1 MMQYATPGV
10 YIKERNAFTNS
21 VVAVPTAV
29 PAFIG
34 YTEKALNGNS
44 PLRNIPTRISSL
56 SEFVTFFGGAPRIQ
70 FAIKSKPNLDYDLR
84 VETQTQY
91 LLYNSMR
98 LYYANGG
105 GTCYVVSV
113 GDYNNGVNLR
123 DLNDSENNSGLNTLL
138 TEQEPTLI
146 CSPDA
151 VLLPKAECLSFYQDV
166 LKHCGYTMKSRFG
179 IFDVYDGDQKRSFDK
194 VDVITTFREGI
205 GNNFLNFGAAYYPWL
220 NTTIVTSAE
229 INYKNISNT
238 NDLIKILTSEAEQ
251 NYLQIAP
258 AYEEAVDV
266 VEPAAGD
273 DKAKAD
279 DKVKKATTAPLSKN
293 LKNYDERS
301 VRLFEAA
308 KFEIDKLRDNNADTL
323 VLDNTLRTISPLYK
337 SILNSVKEAINVLPA
352 AAAMAGIYT
361 LVDNTAG
368 VHKAPANISMY
379 GVTSPTIPITAE
391 NQEDLNLPING
402 KAINAIRTFIGKG
415 ILVWGARTLDGNSQ
429 DWRYINVRRT
439 MIMLEQS
446 IKSAV
451 ENYVFDPNTAQ
462 TWVKI
467 RTSIENF
474 LTLAWRSGA
483 LVGNTTGDAFE
494 VHIGLG
500 VTMTPQDILE
510 GLLRVLVRVAVS
522 RPAEFIEITFEQ
534 KLQETGGF
542 VTEPMGV

>member
-1 MMQYATPGV
+1 M
-10 YIKERNAFTNS
+10 
-21 VVAVPTAV
+21 
-29 PAFIG
+29 
-34 YTEKALNGNS
+34 
-44 PLRNIPTRISSL
+44 
-56 SEFVTFFGGAPRIQ
+56 
-70 FAIKSKPNLDYDLR
+70 
-84 VETQTQY
+84 
-91 LLYNSMR
+91 
-98 LYYANGG
+98 
-105 GTCYVVSV
+105 
-113 GDYNNGVNLR
+113 
-123 DLNDSENNSGLNTLL
+123 
-138 TEQEPTLI
+138 
-146 CSPDA
+146 
-151 VLLPKAECLSFYQDV
+151 
-166 LKHCGYTMKSRFG
+166 
-179 IFDVYDGDQKRSFDK
+179 
-194 VDVITTFREGI
+194 DVITTFREGV

-220 NTTIVTSAE
+220 NTTIVTSSE
-229 INYKNISNT
+229 ISYKNVSNT
-238 NDLIKILTSEAEQ
+238 PELIKILTAEAEQ
-251 NYLQIAP
+251 NYLQIAT
-258 AYEEAVDV
+258 AFEDVAEAPEGAPD
-266 VEPAAGD
+266 E
-273 DKAKAD
+273 KAKPD
-279 DKVKKATTAPLSKN
+279 DKVKKVTTPASRN

-301 VRLFEAA
+301 IRLFEAA
-308 KFEIDKLRDNNADTL
+308 KFEIDKLKDNSADTL

-337 SILNSVKEAINVLPA
+337 TILNSIKEAINILPA

-361 LVDNTAG
+361 LVDNTSG

-494 VHIGLG
+494 VHVGLG
-500 VTMTPQDILE
+500 ITMTPQDILE

>member
-1 MMQYATPGV
+1 MQYATPGV

-21 VVAVPTAV
+21 VVAVPTAI

-34 YTEKALNGNS
+34 YTDKALNGNNS
-44 PLRNIPTRISSL
+44 LTNIPTRISSL
-56 SEFVTFFGGAPRIQ
+56 SEYVTFFGGSPKTTLT
-70 FAIKSKPNLDYDLR
+70 IKSKPGNDFDLKIDKSTHFR
-84 VETQTQY
+84 MF
-91 LLYNSMR
+91 NAIR
-98 LYYANGG
+98 LFYSSGG
-105 GTCYVVSV
+105 GTCYIVSV
-113 GDYNNGVNLR
+113 GDYSKGVNYR
-123 DLNDSENNSGLNTLL
+123 DLNDSETNSGLNTLL

-146 CSPDA
+146 CVPDA
-151 VLLPKAECLSFYQDV
+151 TLLPKDECHSLYQDI

-179 IFDVYDGDQKRSFDK
+179 LFDVYDGDQKRSFDK
-194 VDVITTFREGI
+194 NDVITSFREGI

-220 NTTIVTSAE
+220 NTTIITGSEVS
-229 INYKNISNT
+229 YKNISNT
-238 NDLIKILTSEAEQ
+238 NELIKILTQEAES
-251 NYLQIAP
+251 NYLQPIGGDSQESEP
-258 AYEEAVDV
+258 DT
-266 VEPAAGD
+266 PAAAD
-273 DKAKAD
+273 DKGKAD
-279 DKVKKATTAPLSKN
+279 DKTKKATTPALPPKST
-293 LKNYDERS
+293 KNYDDRS
-301 VRLFEAA
+301 LRLFDAA
-308 KFEIDKLRDNNADTL
+308 KFEIDKLKDSGADAV
-323 VLDNTLRTISPLYK
+323 VLDNTLRTISPIYK
-337 SILNSVKEAINVLPA
+337 TILNAAKELVNVMPPS
-352 AAAMAGIYT
+352 AAMAGIYT
-361 LVDNTAG
+361 LVDNTWG

-379 GVTSPTIPITAE
+379 SVTSPIVNITAE

-451 ENYVFDPNTAQ
+451 ENFVFDPNTAQ

-483 LVGNTTGDAFE
+483 LVGTTPGDAFE

>member
-44 PLRNIPTRISSL
+44 SLKNIPTRISSM
-56 SEFVTFFGGAPRIQ
+56 SEFVTFFGGAPRTQ
-70 FAIKSKPNLDYDLR
+70 FTLKGKGNLDYDLR
-84 VETQTQY
+84 VDRPTQF
-91 LLYNSMR
+91 LLYNSIR
-98 LYYANGG
+98 LFYANGG
-105 GTCYVVSV
+105 GTCYIVSV
-113 GDYNNGVNLR
+113 GDYNNGVNYR
-123 DLNDSENNSGLNTLL
+123 DLNDSETNSGLNTLL

-151 VLLPKAECLSFYQDV
+151 ILLPKAECLTFYQDV
-166 LKHCGYTMKSRFG
+166 LKHCGHTMKSRFG
-179 IFDVYDGDQKRSFDK
+179 LFDVYDGDQKRTFDK
-194 VDVITTFREGI
+194 SDVITTFREGI

-220 NTTIVTSAE
+220 NTTIVTSSE
-229 INYKNISNT
+229 ISYRNISNIPE
-238 NDLIKILTSEAEQ
+238 LIKLLTAEAEQ
-251 NYLQIAP
+251 SYLQIASVF
-258 AYEEAVDV
+258 EESGDTP
-266 VEPAAGD
+266 EPVPD
-273 DKAKAD
+273 DKAKGD
-279 DKVKKATTAPLSKN
+279 DKVKKSTTQASPAKN

-308 KFEIDKLRDNNADTL
+308 KYEIDKLKDANSDTL
-323 VLDNTLRTISPLYK
+323 VVDNTLRTISPLYK
-337 SILNSVKEAINVLPA
+337 SILNSLKEAINVLPPS
-352 AAAMAGIYT
+352 AAMAGIYT
-361 LVDNTAG
+361 LVDNTSG

-379 GVTSPTIPITAE
+379 GVTSPMIPITAE

-446 IKSAV
+446 IKNAV

-494 VHIGLG
+494 VHVGLG
-500 VTMTPQDILE
+500 ITMTPQDILE

>member
-44 PLRNIPTRISSL
+44 SLRNMPTRVSSM

-70 FAIKSKPNLDYDLR
+70 FNLKAKGNLEFDLR
-84 VETQTQY
+84 VDKPTQY

-98 LYYANGG
+98 LFYANGG
-105 GTCYVVSV
+105 GTCYIVSV
-113 GDYNNGVNLR
+113 GDYTGGVNYR
-123 DLNDSENNSGLNTLL
+123 DLNDNENNSGLNTLL

-151 VLLPKAECLSFYQDV
+151 TLLPKAECMSFYQDV

-194 VDVITTFREGI
+194 VDVITTFREGV

-220 NTTIVTSAE
+220 NTTIVTSSE
-229 INYKNISNT
+229 TSYKNVSNT
-238 NDLIKILTSEAEQ
+238 PELIKILTAEAEQ
-251 NYLQIAP
+251 NYLQIAT
-258 AYEEAVDV
+258 AFEDVAEAPEGAPD
-266 VEPAAGD
+266 E
-273 DKAKAD
+273 KAKPD
-279 DKVKKATTAPLSKN
+279 DKVKKVTTPASRN

-301 VRLFEAA
+301 IRLFEAA
-308 KFEIDKLRDNNADTL
+308 KFEIDKLKDNSADTL

-337 SILNSVKEAINVLPA
+337 TILNSIKEAINILPA

-361 LVDNTAG
+361 LVDNTSG

-494 VHIGLG
+494 VHVGLG
-500 VTMTPQDILE
+500 ITMTPQDILE

>member
-1 MMQYATPGV
+1 M
-10 YIKERNAFTNS
+10 
-21 VVAVPTAV
+21 
-29 PAFIG
+29 
-34 YTEKALNGNS
+34 
-44 PLRNIPTRISSL
+44 
-56 SEFVTFFGGAPRIQ
+56 
-70 FAIKSKPNLDYDLR
+70 
-84 VETQTQY
+84 
-91 LLYNSMR
+91 
-98 LYYANGG
+98 
-105 GTCYVVSV
+105 
-113 GDYNNGVNLR
+113 
-123 DLNDSENNSGLNTLL
+123 
-138 TEQEPTLI
+138 
-146 CSPDA
+146 
-151 VLLPKAECLSFYQDV
+151 SFYQDV

-194 VDVITTFREGI
+194 VDVITTFREGV

-220 NTTIVTSAE
+220 NTTIVTSSE
-229 INYKNISNT
+229 ISYKNVSNT
-238 NDLIKILTSEAEQ
+238 PELIKILTAEAEQ
-251 NYLQIAP
+251 NYLQIAT
-258 AYEEAVDV
+258 AFEDVAEAPEGAPD
-266 VEPAAGD
+266 E
-273 DKAKAD
+273 KAKPD
-279 DKVKKATTAPLSKN
+279 DKVKKVTTPASRN

-301 VRLFEAA
+301 IRLFEAA
-308 KFEIDKLRDNNADTL
+308 KFEIDKLKDNSADTL

-337 SILNSVKEAINVLPA
+337 TILNSIKEAINILPA

-361 LVDNTAG
+361 LVDNTSG

-494 VHIGLG
+494 VHVGLG
-500 VTMTPQDILE
+500 ITMTPQDILE